1 MNVRIGTGLLV
12 ALALGACQGE
22 KVPEQNGAAGEVLPG
37 SASDAMLPMDTV
49 RSQPPL
55 APQTEGAR
63 RGSRAN
69 SAAASGAPEGSASEP
84 AATAST
90 AAPSPAVSAAPE

>member
-1 MNVRIGTGLLV
+1 MNVRIGTSLLV

-22 KVPEQNGAAGEVLPG
+22 KPPEQNGAAGEVLPG
-37 SASDAMLPMDTV
+37 SASDAMLPIDTV

-63 RGSRAN
+63 PGARADRD
-69 SAAASGAPEGSASEP
+69 AASGAPEGSASDP
-84 AATAST
+84 AGTAST
-90 AAPSPAVSAAPE
+90 AAPSPAASATPE